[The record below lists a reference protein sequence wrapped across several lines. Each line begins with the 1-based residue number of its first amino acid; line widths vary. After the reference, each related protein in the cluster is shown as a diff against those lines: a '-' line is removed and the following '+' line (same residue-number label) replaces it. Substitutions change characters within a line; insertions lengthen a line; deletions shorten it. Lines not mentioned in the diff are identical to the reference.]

1 MKKKSLTVTMIGIIV
16 LVIAIAIS
24 LVFVFNQKDTK
35 AYNSKLEQAQKYVS
49 KVDYKEAEA
58 AYLEA
63 IKIDPKQTKAYVKLA
78 DVYMDN
84 GKEDKA
90 VAILNKAYKNVES
103 TADKK
108 EIKDKQK
115 NIQEKIKNGE
125 TAINNG
131 GDYVTYKGKSYYW
144 EYTHD
149 SFDNGSRGY
158 GYLEDAKNKL
168 VCIDNKGNK
177 ETIYEGK
184 GFDDL
189 WIYKDKI
196 YFSYPIDSF
205 SIDGSY
211 SSFSVD
217 LDGSNLKAI
226 GNIEISEVCSEGL
239 IVNNYDNHEFGIL
252 TDNKFKKVENF
263 TPYDELD
270 ETGIGIEI
278 DLMSANDE
286 NIYYSV
292 SSERDGITNCT
303 LKSMNVKTNK
313 TTVLTKIGA
322 QECIGRSLDNGEWL
336 VERMHTAQVIE
347 NTLYFSF
354 DWANDN
360 ESNDSIHRS
369 GSKIAKVKTDGTGFN
384 IIKESD
390 DEYYYS
396 YFTVYKDKEENE
408 TINVGGRLNKPFK
421 EEDEKTKSDIAYMYS
436 EESTNKREILSPNE
450 YSSYGTNIDK
460 LTFDSNNLYF
470 SVSDENEAGDVS
482 SYTYGI
488 KNLKT
493 NKITIYLQI
502 KLNN

>member
-1 MKKKSLTVTMIGIIV
+1 MKKKSIMMTSIAIIV
-16 LVIAIAIS
+16 LAIALIIS
-24 LVFVFNQKDTK
+24 LVFVFNHNDTK

-49 KVDYKEAEA
+49 KLDYKKAED

-63 IKIDPKQTKAYVKLA
+63 IDIDPKQVTAYNELA
-78 DVYMDN
+78 DLYMNN
-84 GKEDKA
+84 GEEEKA
-90 VAILNKAYKNVES
+90 VNILKKGSENVDDN
-103 TADKK
+103 AGKK
-108 EIKDKQK
+108 LIKDKQK
-115 NIQEKIKNGE
+115 EMSNS
-125 TAINNG
+125 TVINNG
-131 GDYVTYKGKSYYW
+131 GDYVTYRGKSYYW
-144 EYTHD
+144 EYTRD

-158 GYLEDAKNKL
+158 GYLEDAENKL
-168 VCIDNKGNK
+168 VCIDKNGNK

-184 GFDDL
+184 GFEDI

-211 SSFSVD
+211 SCFSVD

-226 GNIEISEVCSEGL
+226 GNIEISEVCSKGL
-239 IVNNYDNHEFGIL
+239 IGKNYDNHEFGIL
-252 TDNKFKKVENF
+252 ADNKFKKVENF

-270 ETGIGIEI
+270 ETGNGIEI

-322 QECIGRSLDNGEWL
+322 QECIGRSLNNGEWL
-336 VERMHTAQVIE
+336 VESMHTAQMIGD
-347 NTLYFSF
+347 TLYFSF

-360 ESNDSIHRS
+360 DNENHDSIPSR
-369 GSKIAKVKTDGTGFN
+369 GSKIAKVKTDGTGFK

-396 YFTVYKDKEENE
+396 DFTVYKDNEGKE
-408 TINVGGRLNKPFK
+408 IIGAGGRLNKPFE

-436 EESTNKREILSPNE
+436 EESTNKKEILSPDE
-450 YSSYGTNIDK
+450 YSSYGTDIDK

-470 SVSDENEAGDVS
+470 AVSDQNEAGDVS

-493 NKITIYLQI
+493 NKITVYLQI
-502 KLNN
+502 KF